1 MTKKEA
7 ILKAAT
13 DLFALKGYKGT
24 AVSEIAE
31 LADVAQGTVFHHFQS
46 KENLLI
52 AICDEL
58 VQTYVTGIRQAAQ
71 GPGSGWEALERVLLF
86 NQEFRRR
93 RQKAIAVAFRETGNL
108 SRAAEEVHDH
118 FCRLLKQI
126 LEVKCQCLEK
136 GVADGSIQPVPADTT
151 ALLLHFL
158 LVGKF
163 HIEADGLLD
172 IPELD
177 SELLEFC
184 RRSLVPVKSRDISS
198 AVDSG
203 G

>member
-1 MTKKEA
+1 MTKREA
-7 ILKAAT
+7 ILAAAT
-13 DLFALKGYKGT
+13 ELFALKSYKGT

-31 LADVAQGTVFHHFQS
+31 MAEVAQGTIFHHFKT

-52 AICDEL
+52 SICDEL
-58 VQTYVTGIRQAAQ
+58 VQDYITGISLAAE
-71 GPGSGWEALERVLLF
+71 GPGSGWEALERVLVF
-86 NQEFRRR
+86 NQEFKRR
-93 RQKAIAVAFRETGNL
+93 RQKAIAVAFRETGDL
-108 SRAAEEVHDH
+108 SRAEGEIREH
-118 FCRLLKQI
+118 FCRLLSQI
-126 LEVKCQCLEK
+126 IALKSQCLEK
-136 GVADGSIQPVPADTT
+136 GISDGSIQPVPVEIT

-163 HIEADGLLD
+163 HIEAEGLLE

-184 RRSLVPVKSRDISS
+184 KRSLVPVKSEYLSS
-198 AVDSG
+198 AVNSG

>member
-1 MTKKEA
+1 MTKREA
-7 ILKAAT
+7 ILTAAT
-13 DLFALKGYKGT
+13 DLFAQKGYKGT

-31 LADVAQGTVFHHFQS
+31 SADVAQGTVFHHFKS

-52 AICDEL
+52 SICDEL
-58 VQTYVTGIRQAAQ
+58 VQTYITGIRQAAE
-71 GPGSGWEALERVLLF
+71 GPGSGWETLERVLVF
-86 NQEFRRR
+86 NQEFKCR
-93 RQKAIAVAFRETGNL
+93 RQKAITVAFRETGNL
-108 SRAAEEVHDH
+108 SKATEEIHEH
-118 FCRLLKQI
+118 FYRLIRQI
-126 LEVKCQCLEK
+126 VEVKSQCLER
-136 GVADGSIQPVPADTT
+136 GIEDGSIQPVPVETT

-184 RRSLVPVKSRDISS
+184 RRSLVPVKSMNLSS
-198 AVDSG
+198 AFNSG